1 MALTLC
7 GRFCSNRSM
16 QKYWQVIKT
25 WFADWRAY
33 LAEFLATFVFV
44 FVVLAAFVVEGISQD
59 LGILGLS
66 LVTGFIYAAMVYFS
80 VHLSGGF
87 LNPAITLA
95 LWLVGKIS
103 SLKLIFFIIAQLLA
117 SLAAALLVGLV
128 FAEAASQALVG
139 ISTLGIG
146 VNLSSATLLEAIL
159 TGFLVLAVF
168 ATMVDRR
175 GPVSFGPLA
184 LGLILTSLTAVS
196 LPVSGGFLNIS
207 KAFGPAV
214 IANSWETLAVWLI
227 GPLAGSLFGLIY
239 EFLFLKKKNR

>member
-1 MALTLC
+1 
-7 GRFCSNRSM
+7 M
-16 QKYWQVIKT
+16 QKYWQIIKT
-25 WFADWRAY
+25 WFIDWRAY
-33 LAEFLATFVFV
+33 MAEFLATFIFV
-44 FVVLAAFVVEGISQD
+44 FVVIAAFIVEGKSQD
-59 LGILGLS
+59 LGVLGIS
-66 LVTGFIYAAMVYFS
+66 LVTGFVYAAMVYFS

-117 SLAAALLVGLV
+117 SLAAALLIGLV
-128 FAEAASQALVG
+128 FKDADSQALVG

-146 VNLSSATLLEAIL
+146 VDLSSATLLEAIL

-175 GPVSFGPLA
+175 GPVSFGPLV

-196 LPVSGGFLNIS
+196 LPVSGAFLNAAR
-207 KAFGPAV
+207 AFGPAV
-214 IANSWETLAVWLI
+214 IANSWDTFTIWLI
-227 GPLAGSLFGLIY
+227 GPLAGSLISVVY
-239 EFLFLKKKNR
+239 EVLFLRKGRK